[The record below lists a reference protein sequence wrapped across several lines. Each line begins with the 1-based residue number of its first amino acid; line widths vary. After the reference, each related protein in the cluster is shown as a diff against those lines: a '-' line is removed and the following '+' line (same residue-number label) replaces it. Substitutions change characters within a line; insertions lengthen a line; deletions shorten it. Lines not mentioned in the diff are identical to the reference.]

1 MPGAGRVAV
10 MWNPDDNPF
19 IEPLVYSGV
28 HVPPN
33 RVVGPCR
40 QGSAPNALTAALP
53 SEQCQSSSRLFCW
66 PLGNSCSGS
75 P

>member
-1 MPGAGRVAV
+1 MPGAGVGAV
-10 MWNPDDNPF
+10 MWSPDDSAF

-28 HVPPN
+28 PPN
-33 RVVGPCR
+33 RVVVLGR

-75 P
+75 L